1 MKRSIGKEAAAFLTL
16 AAMVLMTIII
26 PAAPAA
32 AADHAEATL
41 VSGDPGADIADA
53 YFFLDPLDN
62 TKAVLAVTVEG
73 FIVPSELLNIG
84 HFSDQI
90 IYRFEIENT
99 GDAVPDRFID
109 IQFSDQTSRSASQT
123 AFIYLNGIY
132 QGTPSFTAQTTVQTL
147 NAAPNPFVVTTNTQS
162 GAKFFAGMTDDP
174 FYFDIP
180 AFNRFT
186 ASVVGG
192 NPNPALLQR
201 ARDSFAGYN
210 IHTIALELPVASL
223 RGPAGNVVGINSV
236 TLRSRLSGRYSP
248 AQGNRSI
255 LYQVDRMA
263 TPAINTALL
272 TYPRKN
278 EYNNAT
284 PVNDA
289 QGQFANTIVGSLQA
303 LGTNPTNIS
312 ILASVAVTNG
322 DYLRL
327 NTAQANPSLGF
338 GERATTPGY
347 VGFPNGRRTGDDT
360 IDVLFYYITN
370 QTILMGENVNS
381 NDKPLQNTFPFF
393 GTPHQPLENP
403 AIDPTQN

>member
-1 MKRSIGKEAAAFLTL
+1 MNRSFAREAAAAFLSI
-16 AAMVLMTIII
+16 AMVLMNLMFA
-26 PAAPAA
+26 AAPVA

-53 YFFLDPLDN
+53 FFFLSPTDN
-62 TKAVLAVTVEG
+62 TKAVLAVTFEG
-73 FIVPSELLNIG
+73 FVVPSELLNIG

-90 IYRFEIENT
+90 VYRFEIENT
-99 GDAVPDRFID
+99 GDAIPDRFID
-109 IQFSDQTSRSASQT
+109 IQFEDQHSRSEPQT
-123 AFIYLNGIY
+123 AFIYLNGIS
-132 QGTPSFTAQTTVQTL
+132 QGAPSFTALTTVQTL
-147 NAAPNPFVVTTNTQS
+147 NATPNPFVVTTNAQFQ
-162 GAKFFAGMTDDP
+162 AKFFAGMTDDP

-180 AFNRFT
+180 AFNRYT

-192 NPNPALLQR
+192 TPNPALLQR

-223 RGPAGNVVGINSV
+223 RGSAGNTVGLNSV
-236 TLRSRLSGRYSP
+236 TLRSRFS
-248 AQGNRSI
+248 NRNATGQKSL

-263 TPAINTALL
+263 TPAINTAAI
-272 TYPRKN
+272 TFPRKN
-278 EYNNAT
+278 EYNAAT

-303 LGTNPTNIS
+303 LGTNPSNIS

-327 NTAQANPSLGF
+327 NTAQPNPSLGF

-360 IDVLFYYITN
+360 IDVLFYFIFN

-393 GTPHQPLENP
+393 GTPHQPLD
-403 AIDPTQN
+403 AGVDPTQN

>member
-1 MKRSIGKEAAAFLTL
+1 MKRSFAAEAAAFFVM
-16 AAMVLMTIII
+16 AAMVLMNVLL
-26 PAAPAA
+26 PAVPIA
-32 AADHAEATL
+32 AADHAEATA

-53 YFFLDPLDN
+53 YFFLSPLDN
-62 TKAVLAVTVEG
+62 SRVVLAVTVEG
-73 FIVPSELLNIG
+73 FIVPSELLNLG
-84 HFSDQI
+84 HFSEQVV
-90 IYRFEIENT
+90 YRFEIENT

-109 IQFSDQTSRSASQT
+109 IQFGDETSRSLPQT

-132 QGTPSFTAQTTVQTL
+132 QGAPSFTGLTTVQTH
-147 NAAPNPFVVTTNTQS
+147 NAVPNPFVVTTDAAS
-162 GAKFFAGMTDDP
+162 GVKFFAGMTDDP

-180 AFNRFT
+180 AFNRYT
-186 ASVVGG
+186 ASVTGG

-210 IHTIALELPVASL
+210 IHTIALEMPVSAL
-223 RGPAGNVVGINSV
+223 RGSAGNVVGLNSV
-236 TLRSRLSGRYSP
+236 TLRSRLGGRQPATSGKSL
-248 AQGNRSI
+248 

-263 TPAINTALL
+263 TPAINTAAI

-289 QGQFANTIVGSLQA
+289 QGQFAGTIVGTLQA
-303 LGTNPTNIS
+303 LGTNPTNIN
-312 ILASVAVTNG
+312 ILATVAVTNG

-360 IDVLFYYITN
+360 IDVLFYFIFN
-370 QTILMGENVNS
+370 QTILTGENVNS

-403 AIDPTQN
+403 AVDPTQN

>member
-1 MKRSIGKEAAAFLTL
+1 MKSSFAKVAAAYLVMV
-16 AAMVLMTIII
+16 AMVSMSVIL
-26 PAAPAA
+26 PATPAA

-53 YFFLDPLDN
+53 FFFLSPLDN
-62 TKAVLAVTVEG
+62 TRAVLAVTFEG
-73 FIVPSELLNIG
+73 FVVPSELLNIG

-90 IYRFEIENT
+90 VYRFEIENT

-109 IQFSDQTSRSASQT
+109 ITFEDQHSRSEPQT
-123 AFIYLNGIY
+123 AHIYLNGIT
-132 QGTPSFTAQTTVQTL
+132 QAPSFNALTTVQTL
-147 NAAPNPFVVTTNTQS
+147 NAAPNPFVVTTDATS

-180 AFNRFT
+180 AFNRYT
-186 ASVVGG
+186 ASVIGG
-192 NPNPALLQR
+192 TPNPALLQR
-201 ARDSFAGYN
+201 SRDSFAGYN

-223 RGPAGNVVGINSV
+223 RGPAGNVVGLNSV
-236 TLRSRLSGRYSP
+236 TLRPRNLARQPGVT
-248 AQGNRSI
+248 GKTFF
-255 LYQVDRMA
+255 YQVDRMA
-263 TPAINTALL
+263 TPAINTAAI
-272 TYPRKN
+272 TFPRKN
-278 EYNNAT
+278 EYNAAT

-289 QGQFANTIVGSLQA
+289 QGQFANTIIGTLQA
-303 LGTNPTNIS
+303 LGTSPANIA

-327 NTAQANPSLGF
+327 NTATPNPSLGF
-338 GERATTPGY
+338 GERATTQGY

-360 IDVLFYYITN
+360 IDVLFFYIFN

-381 NDKPLQNTFPFF
+381 NDKPLQNSFPFF